1 MPITRQQKILQ
12 MESCRSNNHPQL
24 TLHNWYDK
32 DFQSHR
38 FFRSI
43 HVAGTNGKGS
53 VIQWLEALLKTKGLS
68 TGSFISPHL
77 ISHNERIRING
88 KPISMDEWEVIYD
101 SFAPIF
107 QQRQMTMFEM
117 DLWMAARAF
126 QNFRPDWVLMETG
139 LGGGK
144 DATNILSY
152 PFGIITRIGMDHM
165 AYLGPTK
172 EDIAKAKA
180 GIIHQDMFIITA
192 ETDPACLKIFA
203 DTCLKEHA
211 WLVQIPD
218 PKALDFSS
226 FWPAFLPAYQK
237 ENFLCA
243 LTTLQMAGMTFCPGE
258 LKKAASHFRWP
269 GRFQLL
275 QKDPMILL
283 DGAHNPDGIN
293 ALVTALLEKGLSG
306 SDRNQKSSTD
316 ISDSAISDSA
326 HFAAPAAA
334 SLQTIYFS
342 VLADKQAGEMIERL
356 QDLHAPIVLVHF
368 DTYRLADLESVAA
381 QYNCPIISFDD
392 LMKDL
397 TQAKEPALICGSLYF
412 AGAVLEKWIELHPDF
427 QLDQPG
433 EHRKNKN
440 YSCPKKK

>member
-1 MPITRQQKILQ
+1 MPTTRQQKILQ

-43 HVAGTNGKGS
+43 HIAGTNGKGS
-53 VIQWLEALLKTKGLS
+53 VIQWLEALLQTKGLS

-77 ISHNERIRING
+77 ISHNERIRLNG
-88 KPISMDEWEVIYD
+88 KPISLDEWEGIYD
-101 SFAPIF
+101 SFAPLF

-126 QNFRPDWVLMETG
+126 QNRRPDWVLMETG

-172 EDIAKAKA
+172 EDIARAKA

-218 PKALDFSS
+218 PKTYDFSS
-226 FWPAFLPAYQK
+226 FWPASLPAYQK

-243 LTTLQMAGMTFCPGE
+243 LTTLQMAGMSFSPSD
-258 LKKAASHFRWP
+258 LKKAASHFSWP

-293 ALVTALLEKGLSG
+293 ALVSALLEKGLDG
-306 SDRNQKSSTD
+306 TGENQ
-316 ISDSAISDSA
+316 DSA
-326 HFAAPAAA
+326 
-334 SLQTIYFS
+334 LQTIYFS

-356 QDLHAPIVLVHF
+356 QDLHAHIVLVHF
-368 DTYRLADLESVAA
+368 DTYRLADLESLAA
-381 QYNCPIISFDD
+381 KYNCPVISFDA
-392 LMKDL
+392 LMKEL
-397 TQAKEPALICGSLYF
+397 MQAKEPALICGSLYF
-412 AGAVLEKWIELHPDF
+412 AGAVLEKWIALHPDF
-427 QLDQPG
+427 QLDRPVENQKD
-433 EHRKNKN
+433 KNE
-440 YSCPKKK
+440 SSHKKK

>member
-1 MPITRQQKILQ
+1 MPTTRQQKILQ

-43 HVAGTNGKGS
+43 HIAGTNGKGS
-53 VIQWLEALLKTKGLS
+53 VIQWLEALLQTKGLS

-77 ISHNERIRING
+77 ISHNERIRLNG
-88 KPISMDEWEVIYD
+88 KPISLDEWEGIYD
-101 SFAPIF
+101 SFAPLF

-126 QNFRPDWVLMETG
+126 QNRRPDWVLMETG

-144 DATNILSY
+144 DATNILFY

-172 EDIAKAKA
+172 EDIARAKA

-218 PKALDFSS
+218 LKTYDFSS
-226 FWPAFLPAYQK
+226 FWPASLPAYQK

-243 LTTLQMAGMTFCPGE
+243 LTTLQMAGMSFSPSD
-258 LKKAASHFRWP
+258 LKKAASHFSWP

-293 ALVTALLEKGLSG
+293 ALVSALLEKGLDG
-306 SDRNQKSSTD
+306 NGENQ
-316 ISDSAISDSA
+316 DSA
-326 HFAAPAAA
+326 
-334 SLQTIYFS
+334 LQTIYFS

-356 QDLHAPIVLVHF
+356 QDLHAHIVLVHF
-368 DTYRLADLESVAA
+368 DTYRLADLESLAA
-381 QYNCPIISFDD
+381 KYNCPVISFDA
-392 LMKDL
+392 LMKEL
-397 TQAKEPALICGSLYF
+397 MQAKEPALICGSLYF
-412 AGAVLEKWIELHPDF
+412 AGAVLEKWIALHPDF
-427 QLDQPG
+427 QLDRPVENQKD
-433 EHRKNKN
+433 KNE
-440 YSCPKKK
+440 SSHKKK

>member
-1 MPITRQQKILQ
+1 MPTTRQQKILQ

-43 HVAGTNGKGS
+43 HIAGTNGKGS
-53 VIQWLEALLKTKGLS
+53 VIQWLEALLQTKGLS

-77 ISHNERIRING
+77 ISHNERIRLNG
-88 KPISMDEWEVIYD
+88 KPISLDEWEGIYD
-101 SFAPIF
+101 SFAPLF

-126 QNFRPDWVLMETG
+126 QNRRPDWVLMETG

-172 EDIAKAKA
+172 EDIARAKA

-218 PKALDFSS
+218 PKTYDFSS
-226 FWPAFLPAYQK
+226 FWPASLPAYQK

-243 LTTLQMAGMTFCPGE
+243 LTTLQMAGMSFSPSD
-258 LKKAASHFRWP
+258 LKKAASHFSWP

-293 ALVTALLEKGLSG
+293 ALVSALLEKGLDG
-306 SDRNQKSSTD
+306 TGENQ
-316 ISDSAISDSA
+316 DSA
-326 HFAAPAAA
+326 
-334 SLQTIYFS
+334 LQTIYFS

-356 QDLHAPIVLVHF
+356 QDLHAHIVLVHF
-368 DTYRLADLESVAA
+368 DTYRLADLESLAA
-381 QYNCPIISFDD
+381 KYNCPVIPFDA
-392 LMKDL
+392 LMKEL
-397 TQAKEPALICGSLYF
+397 MQAKEPALICGSLYF
-412 AGAVLEKWIELHPDF
+412 AGAVLEKWIALHPDF
-427 QLDQPG
+427 QLDRPVENQKD
-433 EHRKNKN
+433 KNEP
-440 YSCPKKK
+440 SHKKK